1 MRMGKLARALIL
13 ALAVL
18 AVPAAFAAL
27 DWYPTV
33 NQLGLLRR
41 QRGDLE
47 RKIKEYSVMA
57 GTFQFPDKREDS
69 LLAAADAE
77 LVRVLP
83 RVENDSAW
91 VAISLT
97 DLQYRIREDHI
108 PHANFLSN
116 FLWGTELGTAGP
128 GRQDPLANWF
138 WNQYC
143 TGVNFTPG
151 RFLWHGVLSDLE
163 SRTRQRLANRHVVIA
178 MAAPLPELLNIINH
192 VSWDETRLEIV
203 RLRLEPAGGS
213 SRAWLVCRGSY
224 LVPTPSPWQV
234 KMENG
239 WGGAGLLIDADS
251 PLLWRQADPLFAP
264 AVEKRELPPAS
275 GGKRE

>member
-1 MRMGKLARALIL
+1 MKTRKLAHTLLWIL
-13 ALAVL
+13 AALAML
-18 AVPAAFAAL
+18 AAFAVR
-27 DWYPTV
+27 DWHPTV
-33 NQLGLLRR
+33 KQLGSLRR

-57 GTFQFPDKREDS
+57 GTFQFPDKKEDS

-97 DLQYRIREDHI
+97 DLQYRIRKDHI

-128 GRQDPLANWF
+128 GRQDPLAHWF
-138 WNQYC
+138 WNQYSA
-143 TGVNFTPG
+143 GGNFTPG

-163 SRTRQRLANRHVVIA
+163 SRTRQRLANRRVVIA

-213 SRAWLVCRGSY
+213 ARAWLVCRGSY
-224 LVPTPSPWQV
+224 LVPAPSPWLV

-239 WGGAGLLIDADS
+239 GDGAGMLIDADS
-251 PLLWRQADPLFAP
+251 PLLWQKADPLFAP
-264 AVEKRELPPAS
+264 AVEKRELPPVGS
-275 GGKRE
+275 PW